1 MSDDGSGFIFML
13 GFIVGASGVLMM
25 GLSMK
30 IAMRRNL
37 KEYLFSLSPDSRKII
52 DDDLQTLYDLTENM
66 AIKTN
71 TRLLK
76 TIHNDFVQLR
86 AYLLSLWK
94 QN

>member
-1 MSDDGSGFIFML
+1 ML

-52 DDDLQTLYDLTENM
+52 DDDLQKLYDLVENM

-76 TIHNDFVQLR
+76 QVHNDFVNLR
-86 AYLLSLWK
+86 AYLLSMWK